1 MGYCKTTSPPGC
13 PATNHRK
20 VSSRSGNLSRD
31 PKFDFI
37 VAVVPLEGGFC
48 LVTLAK
54 KGETSLDYKKTV
66 LLITLE
72 RKYELKFKSAEEA
85 KSWCSFIHMVISKQI
100 KSKPFAMQV
109 RNQ

>member
-1 MGYCKTTSPPGC
+1 MGYCKTTFTSGR

-20 VSSRSGNLSRD
+20 VSRTGNNFYRD
-31 PKFDFI
+31 PNFDFV

-48 LVTLAK
+48 LVTRAK
-54 KGETSLDYKKTV
+54 KDETSLDYKKTV

-72 RKYELKFKSAEEA
+72 RKYELKFSSEEEA

-100 KSKPFAMQV
+100 KSKPFAM
-109 RNQ
+109 